1 MVKIVLERS
10 SYNFMLTLLIC
21 VAVLFCIV
29 KLDRPVQRYWPTLK
43 GVDKIGKHKLVGLI
57 AALELKL

>member
-1 MVKIVLERS
+1 
-10 SYNFMLTLLIC
+10 MLTLLIC